1 MTRKTGRSHR
11 LKLHGRGNAACP
23 LCFTPFTS
31 AEASSGRTVTLEH
44 APPKALGGRV
54 VCLTCRSCNA
64 SAGREVDQLAAM
76 NARSRFPVTV
86 DILGKKDTFMLS
98 PQGKQLT
105 APFRGFTKGDF
116 DRLDRAGGRFT
127 ISVRLVDPHLV
138 AVSAIK
144 SAYLALFS
152 LFGSPG
158 GYDYVGGKALAD
170 VRRLLL
176 DPVRYAKQAAGKYVQ
191 AVGKD
196 RRLAPQGRP
205 EPDIM
210 LATEPHGCWIVRV
223 RDHLV
228 YLPADR
234 NGMESAPLSD
244 WYVKQLGGS
253 TAQLIVAASWMFQE
267 FGVSRAIPVHLA
279 GADRRYDSLVGFEIA
294 GTLPDGKPLK
304 GVCVSL
310 VGESAV
316 LLCNR

>member
-1 MTRKTGRSHR
+1 M
-11 LKLHGRGNAACP
+11 
-23 LCFTPFTS
+23 
-31 AEASSGRTVTLEH
+31 
-44 APPKALGGRV
+44 
-54 VCLTCRSCNA
+54 
-64 SAGREVDQLAAM
+64 VDQLAAQK
-76 NARSRFPVTV
+76 ARSRFPVTV

-98 PQGKQLT
+98 RQGKELT
-105 APFRGFTKGDF
+105 PPFRGFSKGDF

-127 ISVRLVDPHLV
+127 MSLKIADPHLV

-152 LFGSPG
+152 LFGPG

-176 DPVRYAKQAAGKYVQ
+176 DPVGYAKQKAGKYVQ
-191 AVGKD
+191 SVG
-196 RRLAPQGRP
+196 REERLAPQGRP

-210 LATEPHGCWIVRV
+210 LVTEPHECWIVRV
-223 RDHLV
+223 GEHLV

-234 NGMESAPLSD
+234 NGVESAPLSD
-244 WYVKQLGGS
+244 WYIKQLGGS
-253 TAQLIVAASWMFQE
+253 TAQVTAAVSWRFRE

-279 GADRRYDSLVGFEIA
+279 GADRKHGSLVGLEVA
-294 GTLPDGKPLK
+294 GTLPDGKLLK